1 MSDKAEKVG
10 RRLRPR
16 AATPVRGVAETFS
29 ASSPATGSAPRRA
42 KTSLS
47 LDVELYR
54 HAKIEAIQQG
64 VTVSEFVEEAL
75 RTALRP

>member
-1 MSDKAEKVG
+1 MSAKSEKVG
-10 RRLRPR
+10 RSLRPR

-29 ASSPATGSAPRRA
+29 ASGPAPDGTPRRV

-54 HAKIEAIQQG
+54 HAKIEAIQRG
-64 VTVSEFVEEAL
+64 VTVSEFVENAL
-75 RTALRP
+75 RSALRA